1 MCHKWKPVLL
11 PILGCSRAWFNS
23 LKLLQLFLDGLSL
36 SLALSLSLSLAIT
49 GMFCEILDRIH
60 NSHNSRHQSASFAE
74 RTFWFRCQVCN
85 VYIPINFNLKQ
96 VNSVKP
102 KKKHFKSNLFVC
114 CMCTHRCSITLFNC
128 SFEVCN
134 SITIFLWYGR
144 LVHILGPMILK
155 TFRPKHSLILV
166 WNWLKKSVS
175 KPGTH

>member
-36 SLALSLSLSLAIT
+36 SLSLSLSLAIT

-102 KKKHFKSNLFVC
+102 KKNILKAIYLYVAC
-114 CMCTHRCSITLFNC
+114 
-128 SFEVCN
+128 
-134 SITIFLWYGR
+134 
-144 LVHILGPMILK
+144 VHIDVPSHFLTVLLRCVIVLQY
-155 TFRPKHSLILV
+155 FY
-166 WNWLKKSVS
+166 
-175 KPGTH
+175 GTVG